1 MAYRKD
7 CETKPLVERE
17 LDVISIHS
25 LDKSKVVSRFID
37 EIKKGSKAGFDNF
50 QIDMTQLK
58 GFFPN
63 VIVPL
68 SGIIKFYKSQG
79 IEFEFES
86 MHPALSKTNF
96 SNPSHYTATEPYI
109 LNRVWEFT
117 NAGEVGN
124 IVDAYEIEL
133 RKEDRFSPGIISSLT
148 WSLNEVMDNVFIH
161 SEAGRGYV
169 MGQLHQKTKKVAFTV
184 FDFGIGIFN
193 SLRNSVFHPHFPLD
207 AITLAIKE
215 EVTRDRKVGQGNG
228 LFGLHS
234 IVKNG
239 NGSLEIVS
247 DGASYRYNNGTINT
261 FKYLP
266 VISNETPGTIID
278 FQLSYDK
285 EISLTDALVFR
296 GKSYPIVDMYVESF
310 DDDRGNSYFLVK
322 EHADGTGTREA
333 AVRLKN
339 EIMNLISETKKPLI
353 LDFKDIA
360 VMSSSFA
367 DELIAK
373 LLLEL
378 GLFQFNNL
386 IKLRG
391 LDVEQQNIL
400 QRSVIQRLVDTLNEP
415 TEL

>member
-1 MAYRKD
+1 M
-7 CETKPLVERE
+7 
-17 LDVISIHS
+17 
-25 LDKSKVVSRFID
+25 
-37 EIKKGSKAGFDNF
+37 
-50 QIDMTQLK
+50 
-58 GFFPN
+58 
-63 VIVPL
+63 
-68 SGIIKFYKSQG
+68 
-79 IEFEFES
+79 
-86 MHPALSKTNF
+86 
-96 SNPSHYTATEPYI
+96 
-109 LNRVWEFT
+109 
-117 NAGEVGN
+117 
-124 IVDAYEIEL
+124 
-133 RKEDRFSPGIISSLT
+133 
-148 WSLNEVMDNVFIH
+148 
-161 SEAGRGYV
+161 
-169 MGQLHQKTKKVAFTV
+169 
-184 FDFGIGIFN
+184 
-193 SLRNSVFHPHFPLD
+193 
-207 AITLAIKE
+207 
-215 EVTRDRKVGQGNG
+215 
-228 LFGLHS
+228 
-234 IVKNG
+234 
-239 NGSLEIVS
+239 
-247 DGASYRYNNGTINT
+247 
-261 FKYLP
+261 
-266 VISNETPGTIID
+266 
-278 FQLSYDK
+278 
-285 EISLTDALVFR
+285 TDALAFR